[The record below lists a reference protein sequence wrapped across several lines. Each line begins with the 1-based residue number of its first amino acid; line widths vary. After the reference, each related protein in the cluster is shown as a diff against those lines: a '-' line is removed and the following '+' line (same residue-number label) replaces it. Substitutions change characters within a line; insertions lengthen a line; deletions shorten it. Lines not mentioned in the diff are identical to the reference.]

1 MKAILVFCE
10 GRHDVVFTQRS
21 LGVVGGC
28 RWVDGK
34 IRDLPSPFGHSH
46 AGRGLIATHI
56 DRYAVS
62 DLTLQTA
69 THPRLPT
76 LEAVLQSVDL
86 DTVFFLFRA
95 HGKDQTNPIVDFLD
109 KVKTT
114 MEIAGNVSYDVS
126 QYAIALL
133 HDANEI
139 GVAGTLDNVRQRYRT
154 HYGDLAELRHGMWMA
169 TDMAPVG
176 CFVFSG
182 DAEDTGTLE
191 DHLRPMVE
199 GAWPDRY
206 AQALDFIDANGNPE
220 DRVSRSLANRTK
232 AGITIAGQFSCPG
245 APMSVVIGREG
256 LPKTAFEESPA
267 SRALVDF
274 LTSVPWEPALDAG
287 DA

>member
-10 GRHDVVFTQRS
+10 GRHDVVFAQRS

-28 RWVDGK
+28 RWIDGRV
-34 IRDLPSPFGHSH
+34 RDLPSPFGHSH
-46 AGRGLIATHI
+46 VSRGLIATHL
-56 DRYAVS
+56 DRHAVS

-69 THPRLPT
+69 THSRLPT
-76 LEAVLQSVDL
+76 LEAVLQSVDS

-95 HGKDQTNPIVDFLD
+95 QGKDQTKPIVDFLN
-109 KVKTT
+109 KVKVT
-114 MEIAGNVSYDVS
+114 MEVADSVSYDVS
-126 QYAIALL
+126 QYAIAFL

-139 GVAGTLDNVRQRYRT
+139 GIAGTLDKVRQRYRA
-154 HYGDLAELRHGMWMA
+154 HCGDLAELRHGMWMA

-191 DHLRPMVE
+191 DHLGPMVS

-206 AQALDFIDANGNPE
+206 ARALDFIEAYRNPE
-220 DRVSRSLANRTK
+220 DQVSRGVANRTK

-245 APMSVVIGREG
+245 APMSVVIGWKG
-256 LPKTAFEESPA
+256 LPKTAFEESAA

-274 LTSVPWEPALDAG
+274 LTSVPWDPALSAG